1 MSTKNSST
9 TADYLEWSDAIN
21 LIQELAKDNNFKM
34 SLLVAIGCFTG
45 LKISDILALRWE
57 QIYKTP
63 ECSIIERK
71 TEKQRTIHLN
81 TKLQNIIINC
91 YNNIKPLDIKQHILT
106 SQKETVFSVQQI
118 NIIFKKIRKQYKL
131 QIKNFSSESLRKT
144 FGRQFY
150 RMISK
155 NPELA
160 LAKLMELFNHPS
172 VAITKQYLN
181 IKKEYSAPMIVF
193 LSKI

>member
-150 RMISK
+150 RMNSK

>member
-81 TKLQNIIINC
+81 TKLQNI
-91 YNNIKPLDIKQHILT
+91 
-106 SQKETVFSVQQI
+106 E
-118 NIIFKKIRKQYKL
+118 
-131 QIKNFSSESLRKT
+131 
-144 FGRQFY
+144 
-150 RMISK
+150 
-155 NPELA
+155 
-160 LAKLMELFNHPS
+160 
-172 VAITKQYLN
+172 
-181 IKKEYSAPMIVF
+181 
-193 LSKI
+193 